1 MEPLKY
7 SGQGGEG
14 VLTLSTAGRNSAVLA
29 FLHQPKCSNLDTG
42 PKLETGSKL
51 GSGSVLMLCW
61 KLGPEGDAQ
70 VYLALSAI
78 SRFCSLVSKLVQN
91 CPPSF
96 SMMATASKISINSGS
111 SGWPDTGKGQDDW
124 DSTFYNKTLQSTI
137 VWIILFLGRIFVSNI
152 EGQVI
157 CGEIAM
163 RNFTRLWFYEIAISN
178 LVVCVLKI

>member
-1 MEPLKY
+1 METLKY
-7 SGQGGEG
+7 SGQGRGL
-14 VLTLSTAGRNSAVLA
+14 LTLSTAGRNSAVLA
-29 FLHQPKCSNLDTG
+29 FHQPKCSNLDTG

-111 SGWPDTGKGQDDW
+111 SG
-124 DSTFYNKTLQSTI
+124 
-137 VWIILFLGRIFVSNI
+137 
-152 EGQVI
+152 
-157 CGEIAM
+157 
-163 RNFTRLWFYEIAISN
+163 
-178 LVVCVLKI
+178 